1 MNLCY
6 QWFLQ
11 SEPVGQKIE
20 VMLHHSDLY
29 IMSEYATG
37 FNWKTRKSLTL
48 RHAAGS
54 AKYTKLT
61 GAPSPVIEALPKAKA
76 SRTKLKSSRGESQ
89 ERSKASKK
97 KRAKH

>member
-11 SEPVGQKIE
+11 SEAVGQKIE

-29 IMSEYATG
+29 IMSELATG
-37 FNWKTRKSLTL
+37 FNWKTRKTLTL
-48 RHAAGS
+48 RHAAGGP
-54 AKYTKLT
+54 KYTKLKVASAAT
-61 GAPSPVIEALPKAKA
+61 TTRPKAKK
-76 SRTKLKSSRGESQ
+76 SRERAQNVKCSSEENVKSN
-89 ERSKASKK
+89 K